1 MLKRT
6 LFLLASVTL
15 VMSLQA
21 QDKRDLA
28 KKAPVKVEPATET
41 VASVPLT
48 GGTPTWGPAALNWVA
63 VDTMGNCY
71 GPAIG
76 ALNPLAF
83 DPWTNTVLLLH
94 RGRAT
99 YGGTTGGGKVYYNYS
114 TDAGATWARVD
125 PPMNGSN
132 SAFNARYPSMTFNNP
147 TKSSN
152 IQDALIAGSW
162 PELVGG
168 AFGGTGAGADEY
180 AGSGFQVSAIYT
192 DPNLLFS
199 SQVPTFALDNA
210 AGVFWASDNQSDAA
224 IKLWKTTDFQAVD
237 TLIPPTWV
245 SSTWQD
251 GFNITMGGASNNG
264 TVYYGVIGT
273 FETQT
278 PISGSAVPGY
288 SKSTDNGATWSAWK
302 IADFRNIPALARY
315 DRLYDYIKLDGNTVS
330 YQGDINVDKDGYV
343 HFLISVTDTTID
355 NQSGENAIVEVF
367 ETANGWDGKVVYHGV
382 GDSSYTQQDGPGLGQ
397 VGPAAYLSFDKDK
410 NVMVATWN
418 MPRTL
423 TDSLVDVYASW
434 RPASGGEWSTPV
446 NLTDSPGMNE
456 NTNHAAPYLKS
467 NGNNSYTA
475 YVFINYPA
483 GYTGYFPN
491 GGGFE
496 TQPAVCYVGGW
507 TFTATGVENEVA
519 GPTGFALSQNFP
531 NPFNPTTSIKFNV
544 GERANVTLK
553 VFDMLGREVATLVN
567 EVKESGSYD
576 VNFDA
581 AKLASGTYVYK
592 LTAGNFV
599 ETKKMVLLK

>member
-28 KKAPVKVEPATET
+28 KKAPVKIEPATET
-41 VASVPLT
+41 VASVPVT
-48 GGTPTWGPAALNWVA
+48 GGTPTWGPTALNWVA
-63 VDTMGNCY
+63 VDTMQNTL

-83 DPWTNTVLLLH
+83 DPWTNTVLLTH
-94 RGRAT
+94 RGRST
-99 YGGTTGGGKVYYNYS
+99 YGSSGRIYYNYS
-114 TDAGATWARVD
+114 TDAGATWTRVAT
-125 PPMNGSN
+125 PYNASN
-132 SAFNARYPSMTFNNP
+132 SAWNGRYPSGTFNNP
-147 TKSSN
+147 TQSSN
-152 IQDALIAGSW
+152 IQDAIVAGSW
-162 PELVGG
+162 PELVNS

-180 AGSGFQVSAIYT
+180 AGSGFVVSAIYT

-199 SQVPTFALDNA
+199 SQVPTFANDNT
-210 AGVFWASDNQSDAA
+210 AGVFWASDNQSDAS
-224 IKLWKTTDFQAVD
+224 IKLWKTTDFQAAD
-237 TLIPPTWV
+237 TLTPPTWG
-245 SSTWQD
+245 SATWQD
-251 GFNITMGGASNNG
+251 GFNVTMGGAANNG
-264 TVYYGVIGT
+264 TVYYAVIGT

-315 DRLYDYIKLDGNTVS
+315 DRLYDYVKLDGNTVS
-330 YQGDINVDKDGYV
+330 YQGDMNVDKDGHV
-343 HFLISVTDTTID
+343 HFLITVTDTTVD
-355 NQSGENAIVEVF
+355 NQSGENALVEVF
-367 ETANGWDGKVVYHGV
+367 ETANGWDGKVVFHGI
-382 GDSSYTQQDGPGLGQ
+382 GDSSYTKLKGPGIGQ
-397 VGPAAYLSFDKDK
+397 TGPAAYFATDKDK
-410 NVMVATWN
+410 NVFAAIWN
-418 MPRTL
+418 MPTSV
-423 TDSLVDVYASW
+423 TDSLCDIYASY
-434 RPASGGEWSTPV
+434 RTPNGDWSTPV
-446 NLTDSPGMNE
+446 NLTQTPGMNE
-456 NTNHAAPYLKS
+456 NSEHAAPYLKS
-467 NGNNSYTA
+467 NGNGSYSA
-475 YVFINYPA
+475 FVFYHYPA
-483 GYTGYFPN
+483 GYTGYYPN
-491 GGGFE
+491 DFDPGT
-496 TQPAVCYVGGW
+496 TQPSVIYGGTY
-507 TFTATGVENEVA
+507 TFTVTGVENEVS

-553 VFDMLGREVATLVN
+553 VYDMLGREVATLVN

-581 AKLASGTYVYK
+581 AKLSSGTYVYK

>member
-132 SAFNARYPSMTFNNP
+132 SAFKARYPSMTFNNP

-507 TFTATGVENEVA
+507 TFTATGVENEVS